1 MLITN
6 AFTCTG
12 PYAILIMLGIKR
24 VENRSMMPSPA
35 KGRCA
40 VGCSKSF
47 CKEEFGAFVQWAS
60 QVLPSD
66 QFALIPA
73 WSDVEEWPGKIVGAC
88 DYLARGRDDL
98 VLEDEVRTRGS
109 ASLPWDEGYGYW
121 WELSGVVAFERPI
134 PCRGNVGM
142 WQMPTALSAA
152 VSAADVL
159 GRAEGEK
166 VASAEDAVRIFKA
179 AIPVVKDAEGVFVL
193 PLDDSRRVISAP
205 ILVSLGDHRTAAVQV
220 GEVFASALKVDAKA
234 VIVAHNHPSGDPTAS
249 VQDKILTDELM
260 RLGTTL
266 GVEVLDHLI
275 IAGDK
280 MMSCMARK

>member
-24 VENRSMMPSPA
+24 VENRNMMPNPA
-35 KGRCA
+35 SGRCA

-47 CKEEFGAFVQWAS
+47 RKEEFGAFVQWAS
-60 QVLPSD
+60 QALPAN

-73 WSDVEEWPGKIVGAC
+73 WSDVADWPGKIVGCC
-88 DYLARGRDDL
+88 DYAARSRGTRDPTDGA
-98 VLEDEVRTRGS
+98 RT
-109 ASLPWDEGYGYW
+109 WDEGYGCW
-121 WELSGVVAFERPI
+121 WDLSNVVSFEHPI

-142 WQMPTALSAA
+142 WQMPVALSAA

-159 GRAEGEK
+159 ERAEDEK

-205 ILVSLGDHRTAAVQV
+205 ILVSLGDLQTAAVQV

-249 VQDKILTDELM
+249 VQDKILTNELI
-260 RLGTTL
+260 RLGATL

-275 IAGDK
+275 VAGDK
-280 MMSCMARK
+280 WTSCARR

>member
-24 VENRSMMPSPA
+24 VENRSMMPCPA

-60 QVLPSD
+60 RALPLEDFRILPS
-66 QFALIPA
+66 
-73 WSDVEEWPGKIVGAC
+73 WSDVEKWPGMIVGAC
-88 DYLARGRDDL
+88 DYVGGTDAGDGR
-98 VLEDEVRTRGS
+98 
-109 ASLPWDEGYGYW
+109 WNEGYPYW
-121 WELSGVVAFERPI
+121 WSLSNVVSFERSI

-152 VSAADVL
+152 VSAADAL

-205 ILVSLGDHRTAAVQV
+205 ILVSLGDHRTTAVQV
-220 GEVFASALKVDAKA
+220 GEVFSSALKVDAKA
-234 VIVAHNHPSGDPTAS
+234 VIVAHNHPSGDPTPSLEDIEVTKKLVAAS
-249 VQDKILTDELM
+249 EL
-260 RLGTTL
+260 LDVVL
-266 GVEVLDHLI
+266 LDHIVLGAPGS
-275 IAGDK
+275 AGSNGYVSIVGTMK
-280 MMSCMARK
+280 

>member
-1 MLITN
+1 MITN

-24 VENRSMMPSPA
+24 VENRNMMPNPA
-35 KGRCA
+35 SGRCA

-60 QVLPSD
+60 QALPLEDFRVLPS
-66 QFALIPA
+66 
-73 WSDVEEWPGKIVGAC
+73 WSDVEEWPGRIIGAC
-88 DYLARGRDDL
+88 DYVGGTDAGDGR
-98 VLEDEVRTRGS
+98 
-109 ASLPWDEGYGYW
+109 WNEGYPYW
-121 WELSGVVAFERPI
+121 WSLSNVVSFERPI

-220 GEVFASALKVDAKA
+220 GEVFAAALRVDAKA
-234 VIVAHNHPSGDPTAS
+234 VIVAHNHPSGALMPS
-249 VQDKILTDELM
+249 LQDRQLTEVLVRQGAM
-260 RLGTTL
+260 L
-266 GVEVLDHLI
+266 GVKVLDHLI
-275 IAGDK
+275 LGHPTVGGDVTFR
-280 MMSCMARK
+280 AVEI

>member
-24 VENRSMMPSPA
+24 VENRNMTPCPA
-35 KGRCA
+35 NGRCA
-40 VGCSKSF
+40 ISCSKSF

-60 QVLPSD
+60 QALPLEDFRVLPS
-66 QFALIPA
+66 
-73 WSDVEEWPGKIVGAC
+73 WSDVEAWPGKIVGAC
-88 DYLARGRDDL
+88 DYVGGMDAGDGR
-98 VLEDEVRTRGS
+98 
-109 ASLPWDEGYGYW
+109 WNEGYPYW
-121 WELSGVVAFERPI
+121 WSLSNVVSFERPI

-179 AIPVVKDAEGVFVL
+179 AIPLVKDDEGVFVL

-205 ILVSLGDHRTAAVQV
+205 ILVSLGDHQTAAVQV
-220 GEVFASALKVDAKA
+220 GEVFASALKVDAKS

-249 VQDKILTDELM
+249 VQDKVLTDELT
-260 RLGTTL
+260 RLGATL

-275 IAGDK
+275 VTGDK
-280 MMSCMARK
+280 WTSCVRR

>member
-24 VENRSMMPSPA
+24 VENRNMMPCPA

-60 QVLPSD
+60 QALPAD
-66 QFALIPA
+66 QFAMIPA
-73 WSDVEEWPGKIVGAC
+73 WSDVADWPGKIVGAC
-88 DYLARGRDDL
+88 DYVGGTDASDGR
-98 VLEDEVRTRGS
+98 
-109 ASLPWDEGYGYW
+109 WNEGYPYW
-121 WELSGVVAFERPI
+121 WSLSNVVSFERPI

-152 VSAADVL
+152 VSAADAL

-220 GEVFASALKVDAKA
+220 GEVFSSALKVDAKA

-260 RLGTTL
+260 RLGATL

-275 IAGDK
+275 VAGDK
-280 MMSCMARK
+280 WTSCARR

>member
-12 PYAILIMLGIKR
+12 R
-24 VENRSMMPSPA
+24 WN
-35 KGRCA
+35 
-40 VGCSKSF
+40 
-47 CKEEFGAFVQWAS
+47 
-60 QVLPSD
+60 
-66 QFALIPA
+66 
-73 WSDVEEWPGKIVGAC
+73 
-88 DYLARGRDDL
+88 
-98 VLEDEVRTRGS
+98 
-109 ASLPWDEGYGYW
+109 EGYPYW
-121 WELSGVVAFERPI
+121 WSLSNVVSFERPI

-152 VSAADVL
+152 VSAADAL

-220 GEVFASALKVDAKA
+220 GEVFSSALKVDAKA
-234 VIVAHNHPSGDPTAS
+234 VIVAHNHPSGDPTPSSEDIEVTKNLIAAS
-249 VQDKILTDELM
+249 ELVDVA
-260 RLGTTL
+260 L
-266 GVEVLDHLI
+266 LDHIVLGCYEFRPNGSVLI
-275 IAGDK
+275 I
-280 MMSCMARK
+280 R

>member
-35 KGRCA
+35 SGRCA

-60 QVLPSD
+60 RALPLEDFRILPS
-66 QFALIPA
+66 
-73 WSDVEEWPGKIVGAC
+73 WSDVEAWPGRIVGAC
-88 DYLARGRDDL
+88 DYVASAEAGDGR
-98 VLEDEVRTRGS
+98 
-109 ASLPWDEGYGYW
+109 WNEGYPYW
-121 WELSGVVAFERPI
+121 WSLSNVVSFERLI

-152 VSAADVL
+152 VSAADAL
-159 GRAEGEK
+159 GRSEGEK

-220 GEVFASALKVDAKA
+220 GEVFSSALKVDAKA
-234 VIVAHNHPSGDPTAS
+234 VIVAHNHPSGDPTPSPEDIEVTKNLIAAS
-249 VQDKILTDELM
+249 ELVDVA
-260 RLGTTL
+260 L
-266 GVEVLDHLI
+266 LDHIVLGAPGS
-275 IAGDK
+275 AGGNGYVSVVGSMK
-280 MMSCMARK
+280 LGNR